1 MNYANILAVLIMVAV
16 TSLAV
21 VMISGT
27 DSFAQNDTTSMDN
40 QSSGAVNDTAMENVT
55 GSGSISGCIRGTC

>member
-1 MNYANILAVLIMVAV
+1 MNQARILAVLTMVAV

-21 VMISGT
+21 AMISGA
-27 DSFAQNDTTSMDN
+27 DSFAQNDTTTIDN
-40 QSSGAVNDTAMENVT
+40 QSSGAFNDTAMENVT